1 MLPNVLYGGKEPK
14 INWDAPE
21 GAEDDKELEETPE
34 DVVELLGFDPLE
46 EAREAQASDARETK
60 QDYARRMARK
70 DKWDSELK
78 QLLAKPRNDLSMR
91 DLDRIEEL
99 ASLLEYTEAD
109 KYWHSFDAR
118 AQDADG
124 QGPEVQVAGLT
135 CVIETPRGYVRHG
148 KDFEIKL
155 PYDYGYIRGVPGAD
169 GDSLDVCIGP
179 EGNGWVYVIDQR
191 HLDRPGFDE
200 HKVFINW
207 PSAKAAVAAFNAGHH
222 RAKDV
227 FMDWTPIPLSEF
239 KHWLK
244 THDIRKP
251 AGSVKK

>member
-1 MLPNVLYGGKEPK
+1 MSKLMPYE
-14 INWDAPE
+14 
-21 GAEDDKELEETPE
+21 
-34 DVVELLGFDPLE
+34 
-46 EAREAQASDARETK
+46 
-60 QDYARRMARK
+60 
-70 DKWDSELK
+70 
-78 QLLAKPRNDLSMR
+78 
-91 DLDRIEEL
+91 
-99 ASLLEYTEAD
+99 TEAD
-109 KYWHSFDAR
+109 REAR
-118 AQDADG
+118 YTWTAEDEVELVHRGNGEAFNVDKLLNGVRATDSNG
-124 QGPEVQVAGLT
+124 QGPEVQVCGLT

-222 RAKDV
+222 RAQDV

-239 KHWLK
+239 THWLK